1 MIDAVLRQ
9 AHRLDAWLRSHLG
22 RPYHVILGLGLAI
35 EIVRH
40 LGELGEVGDSPSGMV
55 KVVIVVIFYSVL
67 LVHQLGE
74 LYAHVARRR
83 LSRDRPG

>member
-1 MIDAVLRQ
+1 MIGGILRQ

-35 EIVRH
+35 EIARH
-40 LGELGEVGDSPSGMV
+40 LRELGEVASSPSGIV
-55 KVVIVVIFYSVL
+55 RVVLVLVFYSVL

-74 LYAHVARRR
+74 LQAHATARR
-83 LSRDRPG
+83 LDRDKPV

>member
-1 MIDAVLRQ
+1 MIDVVLRQ

-40 LGELGEVGDSPSGMV
+40 LRELGEIGDSPSGMV
-55 KVVIVVIFYSVL
+55 RVVLVLIFYSVL

-74 LYAHVARRR
+74 LYAHVAARG
-83 LSRDRPG
+83 LSGDRPG

>member
-1 MIDAVLRQ
+1 MIDGILRL

-40 LGELGEVGDSPSGMV
+40 LRELSEVGDSASGIV
-55 KVVIVVIFYSVL
+55 RVVVVLIFYSVL

-74 LYAHVARRR
+74 LYAHVAARR
-83 LSRDRPG
+83 LTRDKPV